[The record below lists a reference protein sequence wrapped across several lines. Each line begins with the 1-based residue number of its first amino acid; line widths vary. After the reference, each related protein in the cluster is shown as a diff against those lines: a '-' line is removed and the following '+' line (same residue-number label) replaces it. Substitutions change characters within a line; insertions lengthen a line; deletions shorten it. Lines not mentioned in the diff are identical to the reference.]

1 MANGCISDATIT
13 TLRGVS
19 FDGRVRSR
27 AAGFAVVADPFD
39 GRADAFPAF
48 WRWGGDTGEAAA
60 RFLLTGAALAV
71 GLARVAFGGFE
82 AFRGAA
88 LGDGSDRD
96 AVERFFAINQW
107 GVTACAENHE
117 FSMPTRGAVIRRA
130 ICAVMAVSDTS
141 ILKERWISPIARE
154 TCVQYNPAVTEAQQP
169 RTEPREIVE
178 LRRLKEQQPDLSSA
192 ADLQIELLQLQR
204 RVQSR
209 VPLPAIN
216 LDAAHLTGL
225 LAAGPILHF
234 DHLKIDWSDVRFLV
248 RAAAAAMR
256 THEALDAADLRKI
269 DLIARDAERLPS
281 LVRAWFEGT
290 GPSGTVPAE
299 LEGLETVLLQAMRP
313 ILTRAADAIL
323 ARVDL
328 ADWMRGHC
336 PVCGGEPDLAVIT
349 PAAERLL
356 ICSRCLARWR
366 FDQIMCPFCRNADRS
381 RITSFTSRD
390 GRYRLSACDVCERY
404 LKAYDA
410 RNASRPVMPAVDS
423 VATLPLDA
431 AAMQRGYK

>member
-1 MANGCISDATIT
+1 
-13 TLRGVS
+13 
-19 FDGRVRSR
+19 
-27 AAGFAVVADPFD
+27 
-39 GRADAFPAF
+39 
-48 WRWGGDTGEAAA
+48 
-60 RFLLTGAALAV
+60 
-71 GLARVAFGGFE
+71 
-82 AFRGAA
+82 
-88 LGDGSDRD
+88 
-96 AVERFFAINQW
+96 
-107 GVTACAENHE
+107 
-117 FSMPTRGAVIRRA
+117 
-130 ICAVMAVSDTS
+130 
-141 ILKERWISPIARE
+141 
-154 TCVQYNPAVTEAQQP
+154 VTEAQQP

-178 LRRLKEQQPDLSSA
+178 LRRLKEQQPDLASA
-192 ADLQIELLQLQR
+192 VDLQIELLQLQR
-204 RVQSR
+204 RVQTR

-216 LDAAHLTGL
+216 LEAAHLTTL
-225 LAAGPILHF
+225 LTGGPILQF
-234 DHLKIDWSDVRFLV
+234 ENLKIDWSDVRFLV

-269 DLIARDAERLPS
+269 DVITRDAERLPS
-281 LVRAWFEGT
+281 IIRAWFEGT
-290 GPSGTVPAE
+290 GQSRELPAE
-299 LEGLETVLLQAMRP
+299 VEGLETVLLQAMRP

-328 ADWMRGHC
+328 TDWTRGYC
-336 PVCGGEPDLAVIT
+336 PVCGGDPDLAVIT

-366 FDQIMCPFCRNADRS
+366 FDQIMCPFCRNEDRS

-390 GRYRLSACDVCERY
+390 GRYRLSGCDVCERY